1 MPETCLKK
9 DDMHRFR
16 RGVAVLNGIG
26 LVLVVVGQVVLGAW
40 EMDHVL
46 GTGWWMGGLVL
57 AGLGLRIRWLSFMPL
72 AALLSIPGWAAWGV
86 MDLWGWSWGW
96 AVIWWIAG
104 TVAILWLTGIVA
116 LIVLGLG
123 KKENES

>member
-1 MPETCLKK
+1 
-9 DDMHRFR
+9 MHRFR
-16 RGVAVLNGIG
+16 KGVAVLNGIG
-26 LVLVVVGQVVLGAW
+26 LVLVVGGQVVLGAW

-46 GTGWWMGGLVL
+46 GTGWWMVGLVL
-57 AGLGLRIRWLSFMPL
+57 AGLGLRIRWLYFVPL
-72 AALLSIPGWAAWGV
+72 AMLLSIPGWAAWGV
-86 MDLWGWSWGW
+86 MDLWGWPWGW

-123 KKENES
+123 KKNNE